1 MNLETI
7 KAAVLNGQTV
17 CWSTTDYVVKYHER
31 GGFNIVYTPDGN
43 CIGLTHQDDVTLNGK
58 ESEFFIPV
66 EAYDYSDPDLTTLH
80 DSLQHQ

>member
-43 CIGLTHQDDVTLNGK
+43 CIGLTHQDDITLNGK
-58 ESEFFIPV
+58 ESEFFMPV
-66 EAYDYSDPDLTTLH
+66 KYKWLLKIKLIAPSINYFV
-80 DSLQHQ
+80 